1 MYNEIVKQR
10 FIETF
15 KNKSSKLYAK
25 SLMRRL
31 DILCESELDKEVA
44 EMSKRE
50 IIDGLSHIH
59 YISYTSIRTDLYVLK
74 KYFNWYNDN
83 INSINVE
90 NVMSISAKDID
101 LSESLRAELVKDEDE
116 LLGILSFATASDG
129 YYESPVSLLAWCGLT
144 LDEILSLKNE
154 DIVFKDDSVFIQSD
168 RQVFHIQSDR
178 IIGLLKDYRSTKSR
192 IVECHGKREL
202 FPDNLGFFI
211 KNMVTEN
218 SKFIGKPLTAVTVR
232 KKIDAYNRIT
242 PDNIKKITVDGVFLS
257 GGMHRV
263 LESEI
268 ETGKISTEVVVNE
281 LRAKLRLAN
290 DAVALYKAYKKA
302 FGIEVENKAE

>member
-1 MYNEIVKQR
+1 
-10 FIETF
+10 
-15 KNKSSKLYAK
+15 
-25 SLMRRL
+25 MRRL

-90 NVMSISAKDID
+90 NVMSISAEDID

>member
-1 MYNEIVKQR
+1 MYNEVVKHR

-15 KNKSSKLYAK
+15 KNTGSKLYAK

-31 DILCESELDKEVA
+31 GELCESELDKEVA
-44 EMSKRE
+44 EMSKQE
-50 IIDGLSHIH
+50 IIDGLSRIH

-83 INSINVE
+83 INPINVE
-90 NVMSISAKDID
+90 NALSISADDID

-116 LLGILSFATASDG
+116 LVGILSFVTASEG
-129 YYESPVSLLAWCGLT
+129 YYEVPIILLAWCGLT
-144 LDEILSLKNE
+144 LDEILKLKNE
-154 DIVFKDDSVFIQSD
+154 DVVFKDGSVFIQSD
-168 RQVFHIQSDR
+168 RKVLYIKSEK
-178 IIGLLKDYRSTKSR
+178 IINLLKDYKSTKSR
-192 IVECHGKREL
+192 VVECHGRREM
-202 FPDNLGFFI
+202 FPDDIGFFI
-211 KNMVTEN
+211 KNMLTVN
-218 SKFIGKPLTAVTVR
+218 SMFIGKPLSAANVR

-242 PDNIKKITVDGVFLS
+242 PEHIKKITIDGVFLS
-257 GGMHRV
+257 GGMHRI

-290 DAVALYKAYKKA
+290 DAVNLYRAYKKA
-302 FGIEVENKAE
+302 FDIKIEN